1 MALVYQPSPEEQY
14 QEYIAAVRELNE
26 KVSRGRSTRAV
37 DPHQPALS
45 EEADRIRQLR
55 AVLRSNEGQRGDPE
69 QDGPPDSQNSP
80 QNDDQGLPK
89 ATTGKLVYEAPEAN
103 SESSRGI
110 FPKVLETYSK
120 YRPDWTETSLLPQG
134 TGLSGSIVGNVLQ
147 EIAAPFATARDYI
160 QGITTG
166 KPGEPVGPREMGN
179 IFGEPSTDWRKNVI
193 PALVETLD
201 EFALP
206 LGLGRRPGP
215 TRPITP
221 LPKVLTPTDL
231 DIQVAERS
239 LTTSALETQAFPDPD
254 LVPQVRKGTG
264 NTLVVPSLEPGVHT
278 ETVQSEAY
286 VMRPGEPPIPRRGSR
301 LDLPDISTIDMYK
314 PEYSTLKPGEY
325 GTGPLE
331 DLFVE
336 WPEGAS
342 RSEYTTIRGK
352 QMELLGGYN
361 VTGTEPHLTG
371 KYALTPEEQANYGMV
386 PLREQRLTKPE
397 TSAKEQAEAQG
408 FLARV
413 LREPLIK
420 PAKGKTATRW
430 NPITD
435 RMEQVEWY
443 YWGGVRNKS
452 FEQLLEE
459 APDPHANRPVI
470 LTPSASGK
478 SVSVEQLPST
488 RFQTP
493 EIVLPKNFTYE
504 NTIDGLSF
512 PSRAGRIIPAAM
524 DTLAG
529 LNPSWKAGANIITKA
544 YERRALESTGDIES
558 LVDFMLEVSGRPTWM
573 ERKLS
578 GTKGLLRWENVAV
591 ESAPRMFGLK
601 ESEMEEIYNDLYTG
615 GRMRAKSDKTR
626 AIADETY
633 ARVLYPASNHPGNRG
648 LLVFNPLTG
657 KSIPVGSPNKFMPQ
671 RPAAEITEKAIA
683 QNKWEILYNGE
694 GGFDNLGITL
704 DQYIKRIVN
713 LSKQDPE
720 IVPFRAKGIEN
731 AKLLNFELLGGSPY
745 QWAKKLGYETDFFVA
760 ASQYNSIARL
770 RGELEL
776 IKDPINR
783 LREATFGPQV
793 AGLAKTPVQE
803 WVDRTLDYAFM
814 NPVGVK
820 DVLTESG
827 RAIRTTIRANNVMS
841 LHFGGVMNFAQ
852 LAYPFARF
860 GAKATVKGLMAKAR
874 PEDVELVRKS
884 GAAFGSL
891 MNEFSRPVGPLATFH
906 SLTMRAYGMP
916 LADRVSRYTAGL
928 IANSGIKTMEREF
941 LAHPTNPYLAKYIEE
956 LGGDP
961 KAILHAGQ
969 IPDDMRLMMIQR
981 GANYGAGLTDVR
993 SIPLYGLSENPVA
1006 RLVQLY
1012 WRYAQ
1017 HNAGE
1022 SLRLYKNAPTRTEG
1036 VARMARL
1043 FGSTFML
1050 GTGLHEL
1057 QNLLTDTIMGDEAPE
1072 RERDFIH
1079 HLESVAIGMYG
1090 IPAMVITG
1098 AFDTS
1103 ARATIGKMTSGIAG
1117 GTIGGLVDDLIQ
1129 TMRHGPGWRSI
1140 ETASRK
1146 SPYIGPLLGPY
1157 VKGHAQAE
1165 HRELIEEQQ
1174 ADREE
1179 TGGF

>member
-14 QEYIAAVRELNE
+14 QEYIAEVREFNE
-26 KVSRGRSTRAV
+26 KVNRGRSTRAV

-45 EEADRIRQLR
+45 EEADRIRQQR
-55 AVLRSNEGQRGDPE
+55 AILRSNEGQRGDPE
-69 QDGPPDSQNSP
+69 QDGPPDEQNSP
-80 QNDDQGLPK
+80 RNDDQGPPK
-89 ATTGKLVYEAPEAN
+89 ATTGKLVYEAPEAK
-103 SESSRGI
+103 SEPSRGI
-110 FPKVLETYSK
+110 FPKVLETYGK
-120 YRPDWTETSLLPQG
+120 YRPDW
-134 TGLSGSIVGNVLQ
+134 SIVSPEPSVQGIRDLGNIVQ
-147 EIAAPFATARDYI
+147 EIAAPFETTRDYI
-160 QGITTG
+160 QGVFRG

-179 IFGEPSTDWRKNVI
+179 IFSKTGQPSTDWKENVI
-193 PALVETLD
+193 PAIIETLD

-206 LGLGRRPGP
+206 YGLGRKPLP

-221 LPKVLTPTDL
+221 IPKALTPIDL

-239 LTTSALETQAFPDPD
+239 LTKSAIETQAFPDPD
-254 LVPQVRKGTG
+254 LVPQMRQGTG
-264 NTLVVPSLEPGVHT
+264 KTLVVPGLEPGVHT
-278 ETVQSEAY
+278 ETAQSEAY
-286 VMRPGEPPIPRRGSR
+286 VMRPGEPPIPRRGAR
-301 LDLPDISTIDMYK
+301 LGLPDESTIEMYK
-314 PEYSTLKPGEY
+314 PEYGTLKPGEY
-325 GTGPLE
+325 GTGE
-331 DLFVE
+331 
-336 WPEGAS
+336 
-342 RSEYTTIRGK
+342 

-361 VTGTEPHLTG
+361 VRGTAPHLTG

-408 FLARV
+408 FLARI
-413 LREPLIK
+413 LREPLIE

-435 RMEQVEWY
+435 EMDQLEWY
-443 YWGGVRNKS
+443 YWGGVRNKP
-452 FEQLLEE
+452 FEQLLEQ

-488 RFQTP
+488 RFKTP
-493 EIVLPKNFTYE
+493 EIALPKNYTYE
-504 NTIDGLSF
+504 NTVDGLSF

-529 LNPSWKAGANIITKA
+529 LNPAWKAGVNIITKA

-601 ESEMEEIYNDLYTG
+601 ESEMEEVFNDLYTN
-615 GRMRAKSDKTR
+615 GRMRASSDKTR
-626 AIADETY
+626 AIADATY
-633 ARVLYPASNHPGNRG
+633 EKVLYPASNHPGNRE
-648 LLVFNPLTG
+648 LLVSNPITG

-671 RPAAEITEKAIA
+671 RPAAEITEKAIS
-683 QNKWEILYNGE
+683 QNKWEILYNRA

-704 DQYIKRIVN
+704 DQYIKRVVS

-720 IVPFRAKGIEN
+720 IVPFRMKGIEN
-731 AKLLNFELLGGSPY
+731 ARLLDLESLGGSPY

-814 NPVGVK
+814 NPVGIK
-820 DVLTESG
+820 DVLVESG
-827 RAIRTTIRANNVMS
+827 RGIRTAIRAVNTMS

-860 GAKATVKGLMAKAR
+860 GTKATVKGLIAKAL
-874 PEDVELVRKS
+874 PEEVELVRQS

-928 IANSGIKTMEREF
+928 IANSGIKTMEREL
-941 LAHPTNPYLAKYIEE
+941 LANPTNPYLAKYIEE

-961 KAILHAGQ
+961 KTILQAGK

-1050 GTGLHEL
+1050 GTGLHEV

-1103 ARATIGKMTSGIAG
+1103 ARATIGKVSSGIAG
-1117 GTIGGLVDDLIQ
+1117 GVVGGLVDDLIQ
-1129 TMRHGPGWRSI
+1129 TMRHGPGWRTL

-1146 SPYIGPLLGPY
+1146 APYIGPLLGPY
-1157 VKGHAQAE
+1157 VKGQAKAE
-1165 HRELIEEQQ
+1165 QRELQEEQQ